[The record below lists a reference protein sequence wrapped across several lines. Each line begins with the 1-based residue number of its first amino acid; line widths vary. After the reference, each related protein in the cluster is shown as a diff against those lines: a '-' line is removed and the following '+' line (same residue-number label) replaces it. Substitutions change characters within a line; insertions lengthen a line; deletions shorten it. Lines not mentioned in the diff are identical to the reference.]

1 MKQFVATWT
10 DLAIVLL
17 SEVRGGQNS
26 ERERQISYVITY
38 MWNLKYNTKELI
50 YETNTDTQT

>member
-17 SEVRGGQNS
+17 SEVREGQNS